1 MKETLQAPRKEL
13 SPYAPI
19 VYTVQISPE
28 RIGDIIGPGGKMIRS
43 IQSETNTQ
51 IEIDDAGV
59 VKIASVKKEDG
70 DKAVEII
77 KGIGM
82 DPEIG
87 EVYDGSVV
95 KITDFGAFVQI
106 KPKTEGLVHI
116 SEIAPYRIKK
126 VTDEI
131 QQGDTIRVKVIDITP
146 DGKIKLSRKAL
157 MAKDDRPGTGGKKS
171 GPH

>member
-1 MKETLQAPRKEL
+1 
-13 SPYAPI
+13 
-19 VYTVQISPE
+19 
-28 RIGDIIGPGGKMIRS
+28 
-43 IQSETNTQ
+43 
-51 IEIDDAGV
+51 
-59 VKIASVKKEDG
+59 
-70 DKAVEII
+70 
-77 KGIGM
+77 GM

-146 DGKIKLSRKAL
+146 EGKIKLSRKAL
-157 MAKDDRPGTGGKKS
+157 MGRDNKS
-171 GPH
+171 GPDGREKKSKPE